1 MMAVPSSVVFHK
13 YGSTSRP
20 FTTSVAGTVFQYFYT
35 RSKATSGSSYGARF
49 QHYVSGAGGSGAA
62 VRAYAFAK
70 AAQAASVYGVEA
82 TAEINSATGS
92 DISGELCAVKATATV
107 NLSTSGTVN
116 VLNLTIS
123 TAASKTMHANSAF
136 ICVANSGS
144 GTDIA
149 NLFYFTD
156 AIGSKSSSTMV
167 TTAADTTSTHRVKI
181 NAAGTDLWLLA
192 TSDTPPD

>member
-1 MMAVPSSVVFHK
+1 MAAVPSTVVFHK
-13 YGSTSRP
+13 FGSSSRP
-20 FTTSVAGTVFQYFYT
+20 FTTSVAGTVHQYFYT
-35 RSKATSGSSYGARF
+35 RNKATSGSSYGVRF
-49 QHYVSGAGGSGAA
+49 QHYVGGEGGSGAA

-70 AAQAASVYGVEA
+70 AAKAASVYGVEA

-136 ICVANSGS
+136 IAVANAGD
-144 GTDIA
+144 GTDIS
-149 NLFYFTD
+149 NLFYFSD
-156 AIGSKSSSTMV
+156 AIGTTDNATLV
-167 TTAADTTSTHRVKI
+167 TTGADTTSTHRVKF
-181 NAAGTDLWLLA
+181 NAAGTTLWILA
-192 TSDTPPD
+192 TSDDPTS